1 MSDVT
6 YFEDPQLDR
15 AVGLVFQLASELHV
29 TTQRLHALEALLTD
43 AGLLEEGS
51 LDAFQPDEAQ
61 DAALGQVRDAMMA
74 RLLRVVTED
83 GPATH
88 PLRNELMRAPGRS
101 R

>member
-43 AGLLEEGS
+43 AGVLEEGA
-51 LDAFQPDEAQ
+51 LDAFQPDETQA
-61 DAALGQVRDAMMA
+61 DALGRVRDAMMA
-74 RLLRVVTED
+74 RLLRVVTGD

-88 PLRNELMRAPGRS
+88 PLRDELMRAPKSAR
-101 R
+101 